1 MALNNPFTDGSLDS
15 TDEKEVLEEGQPK
28 GDQKEIQGS
37 QNVCISNKEG
47 VRSGSRTEDV
57 DWWVQRGK

>member
-1 MALNNPFTDGSLDS
+1 VALSNPFTDGSLDS
-15 TDEKEVLEEGQPK
+15 TDEKEVLEEGEPK
-28 GDQKEIQGS
+28 C
-37 QNVCISNKEG
+37 VHKEG